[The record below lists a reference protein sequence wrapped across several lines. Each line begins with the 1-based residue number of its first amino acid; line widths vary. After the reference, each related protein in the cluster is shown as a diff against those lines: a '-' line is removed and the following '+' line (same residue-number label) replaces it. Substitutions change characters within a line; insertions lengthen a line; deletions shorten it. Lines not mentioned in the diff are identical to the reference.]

1 MLIFDCLLKN
11 EIQDKDLIESL
22 QKGNLRAF
30 DHLFEKYSKRLFSF
44 GYKYLKS
51 KEDAEGLVQRVF
63 LKVWDNRQSLK
74 KDESFNAFIF
84 TIAYND
90 VCNVYRSRV
99 REKNLKEKL
108 ILDIGETRFTTEPGS
123 DYKSALELVMGIILQ
138 LPEKQ
143 RMAFMKSRFE
153 GLSSKEIAR
162 ELQLSPGTVDNY
174 ISAALKF
181 IKTRMG
187 NENLAFLLFLHLWLM

>member
-1 MLIFDCLLKN
+1 MKTEL
-11 EIQDKDLIESL
+11 QDKELIESL
-22 QKGNLRAF
+22 QKGNPRAF

-74 KDESFNAFIF
+74 KDGSFNAFIF

-90 VCNVYRSRV
+90 ICNVYRSRV
-99 REKNLKEKL
+99 RERNLKEKL
-108 ILDIGETRFTTEPGS
+108 ILDIGETSLTSDPGA
-123 DYKSALELVMGIILQ
+123 DYKSVLELVMGIIGQ

-143 RMAFMKSRFE
+143 RMAFVKSRFE
-153 GLSSKEIAR
+153 GRSSKEIAR
-162 ELQLSPGTVDNY
+162 ELELSPGTVDNY

-181 IKTRMG
+181 VKARLG